1 MEDTNHNHLSFSDLP
16 LVIDMTLYKNN
27 YYDNI
32 IISQLKKN
40 SKFLNPTGNNG
51 FVVSAGEFR
60 DILRHRFPEQINALT
75 QNPTSYELK
84 KGAGATS
91 VFFINELLTNLK
103 NLKFVKIS
111 VSKDKAYSRLYK
123 ATKDSEHD
131 LIQFDFKVIH
141 SVIDFTRYICGEQ
154 FNVLNDFLAK
164 TEIIKKEPFRDGPAF
179 AQIKSLELMDRISVF
194 EERYASNPEYQFI
207 IDLLLSLVDPKI
219 EEDNCDILIITD
231 YPE

>member
-1 MEDTNHNHLSFSDLP
+1 MEDNNHNNLSFSDLP

-32 IISQLKKN
+32 IINQLKKN
-40 SKFLNPTGNNG
+40 SKFINHTSKSG

-60 DILRHRFPEQINALT
+60 DILRTRFPEQITDLT
-75 QNPTSYELK
+75 KNPTSYELRR
-84 KGAGATS
+84 GAGATS

-103 NLKFVKIS
+103 NLKFVKVS
-111 VSKDKAYSRLYK
+111 VSKDKAYSRLVK
-123 ATKDSEHD
+123 ADKDSEHD

-141 SVIDFTRYICGEQ
+141 SVIDFTKYICGEQ
-154 FNVLNDFLAK
+154 FNILNDFLLK
-164 TEIIKKEPFRDGPAF
+164 TDIIKKEAFRNGPPFT
-179 AQIKSLELMDRISVF
+179 QIKSLALMDKISVF
-194 EERYASNPEYQFI
+194 EEKYVSKPEYQFI